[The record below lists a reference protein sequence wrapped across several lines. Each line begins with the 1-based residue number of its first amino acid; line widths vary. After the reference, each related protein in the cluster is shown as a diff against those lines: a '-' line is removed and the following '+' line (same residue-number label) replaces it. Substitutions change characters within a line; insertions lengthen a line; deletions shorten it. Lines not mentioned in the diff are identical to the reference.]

1 MEHLQ
6 NYGYPWWLVVS
17 SPLQRYYTVNEDH
30 HIPRITLKT
39 EKYLWNYL
47 RTPAWL
53 SKGCAVLPCLTS
65 FRQRHGTSSGKWSEL
80 GVQSNNFGHVGT
92 KPSNLG
98 VESFEEFHNFLAFQ
112 LNSIQNWLR
121 IGRCSVKWET
131 LPIPSRNPSLFWKK
145 SQPPSKRWIMMFPI
159 RNMVI

>member
-92 KPSNLG
+92 KPSNLEFQRFCPRTI
-98 VESFEEFHNFLAFQ
+98 ESLWFTQWF
-112 LNSIQNWLR
+112 NSTIL
-121 IGRCSVKWET
+121 
-131 LPIPSRNPSLFWKK
+131 LPSLD
-145 SQPPSKRWIMMFPI
+145 SEAPNQGPENDENAMEATDHTSIHL
-159 RNMVI
+159 